1 MIGQKLIMDQVLKL
15 IDKTLGKKFKVID
28 KITDQFQG
36 LDAVVDELKQE
47 NIEIRAEITQIKE
60 RIDENCNS

>member
-1 MIGQKLIMDQVLKL
+1 MIGQKLLLDQALKL
-15 IDKTLGKKFKVID
+15 LDKTFGKKFKIID

-36 LDAVVDELKQE
+36 LDATVDKLKEEVKELRTELIQL
-47 NIEIRAEITQIKE
+47 KE

>member
-47 NIEIRAEITQIKE
+47 NKEIRAEITQIKE

>member
-36 LDAVVDELKQE
+36 LYAVVDELKQE
-47 NIEIRAEITQIKE
+47 NKEIRAEITQIKE

>member
-1 MIGQKLIMDQVLKL
+1 MIGQKLLLDQALKL
-15 IDKTLGKKFKVID
+15 IDKTFGKKFKIID

-47 NIEIRAEITQIKE
+47 NKEIRAEITQIKE